1 MTDAAD
7 LATPTSPVAPAVSAW
22 EDPPR
27 GEPADGAP
35 VLSID
40 GFAGPLDWLLEM
52 ARAKKIDLARLSIGA
67 LIEAFARAMQA
78 ALAGRDRSRIGH
90 WAAWTVM
97 AATLTELRSR
107 LLLPADAPA
116 ARAAAE
122 EAEALRRQLL
132 ARAQMR
138 LAADWL
144 ERRPQLGREVFARG
158 MPELSPTGRV
168 GDLTELLRA
177 CLVALRVPEEQAA
190 AFRPRPPPL
199 WRASD
204 ALPRLR
210 QLLGVLPDGSP
221 LAAFLPQLGTE
232 EPDSALR
239 ARAALSSTL
248 IAGLELA
255 RDGVLALDQDTAWTP
270 VRVRRHE
277 DRTGGRSGISRGPD
291 GEGGNGHGVAIRR
304 PSERLGHFPAE
315 GEPTTTVGLMHSSA
329 SRRAPKI
336 LSRRARGFEDPLPPG
351 TNNIEASRLSAS
363 VGAHRGKLR
372 SVA

>member
-1 MTDAAD
+1 
-7 LATPTSPVAPAVSAW
+7 
-22 EDPPR
+22 
-27 GEPADGAP
+27 
-35 VLSID
+35 
-40 GFAGPLDWLLEM
+40 M
-52 ARAKKIDLARLSIGA
+52 ARARKIDLARLSIGA
-67 LIEAFARAMQA
+67 LIEAFSRAMQA

-97 AATLTELRSR
+97 AATLTELWSR
-107 LLLPADAPA
+107 LLLPADVPA

-132 ARAQMR
+132 ARARMR

-158 MPELSPTGRV
+158 SPELSSAGRA

-190 AFRPRPPPL
+190 AFRPKPPPL

-210 QLLGVLPDGSP
+210 RLLGLLPDGTP
-221 LAAFLPQLGTE
+221 LAEFLPQLRTE

-239 ARAALSSTL
+239 ARAALASTL

-255 RDGVLALDQDTAWTP
+255 RDGVLALDQDAAWTP
-270 VRVRRHE
+270 VRVRRRDHE
-277 DRTGGRSGISRGPD
+277 TG
-291 GEGGNGHGVAIRR
+291 ECA
-304 PSERLGHFPAE
+304 A
-315 GEPTTTVGLMHSSA
+315 
-329 SRRAPKI
+329 
-336 LSRRARGFEDPLPPG
+336 
-351 TNNIEASRLSAS
+351 
-363 VGAHRGKLR
+363 
-372 SVA
+372 